1 MDFTDTMPL
10 REFAR
15 RRKLSPTTLYDWAE
29 KGLIQTFLI
38 GARRHVVVA
47 SYDRL
52 VRRLVAEQQS
62 ETSPRRASPNPKS
75 PNFAPGGHAPAEDG
89 PR

>member
-1 MDFTDTMPL
+1 MDHANTEPL

-29 KGLIQTFLI
+29 QGLIETFLI
-38 GARRHVVVA
+38 GARRHVVVE

-52 VRRLVAEQQS
+52 VRRLIAEQQN
-62 ETSPRRASPNPKS
+62 ETSPRRASPNPKA
-75 PNFAPGGHAPAEDG
+75 PNFAPGGHAPAEDNA
-89 PR
+89 R